1 MSRIATAL
9 VVVVLAATGLIAS
22 PNASA
27 FSAPVTSFAS
37 STNPQAQP
45 VGSIL
50 ILDHLNINHEKGRHD
65 LLKAFYFDLLRC
77 AVDPRKEENIAKG
90 SKTLWANVGASQ
102 FHLPEGKPDAQVFDG
117 LITLSYPNLEG
128 LRERCEDE
136 TIRSVLDGT
145 KFRVE
150 DTGGDEMH
158 ITCPFG
164 SQFKIVVEGE
174 GEKDPRGVQK
184 GGPSEGLSMPDLT
197 VYVPPGSNFAGIAR
211 FYDAVLGAPT
221 LDCGDACCS
230 ISVGPRQT
238 LTFAAHPDGSD
249 APISHDDLRDE
260 GEIEGKPHYLSNYGP
275 HISMYVADLRKCYHK
290 ASELR
295 LCYVNPRF
303 KRRSY
308 TVEEAVDEC
317 MFRCLDIVDPEDVNA
332 GPILKL
338 EHEIRSVVT
347 RDGSK
352 YKSCPFDGVP
362 EGCVV

>member
-1 MSRIATAL
+1 MPCIATAL
-9 VVVVLAATGLIAS
+9 VLLATTGLLLC
-22 PNASA
+22 PDVSA
-27 FSAPVTSFAS
+27 FSAAATSATP
-37 STNPQAQP
+37 STNHQVQP
-45 VGSIL
+45 VGGIL

-65 LLKAFYFDLLRC
+65 LLKAFYFDFLRC

-117 LITLSYPNLEG
+117 LITLSYPNLDG
-128 LRERCEDE
+128 LRERYTDKS
-136 TIRSVLDGT
+136 IRSILDGT

-150 DTGGDEMH
+150 DTGVDAMH
-158 ITCPFG
+158 ITDPWG
-164 SQFKIVVEGE
+164 SQFKIIAGGE

-184 GGPSEGLSMPDLT
+184 GASSEGMSMPDLT
-197 VYVPPGSNFAGIAR
+197 VYVPPGSNFAGIGR

-221 LDCGDACCS
+221 LGCDDASCS

-238 LTFAAHPDGSD
+238 LTFAAHPGGSD
-249 APISHDDLRDE
+249 ASISHDDLRDE
-260 GEIEGKPHYLSNYGP
+260 GEIEGKPHYPSNYGP
-275 HISMYVADLRKCYHK
+275 HISMYVADLRKCYDK
-290 ASELR
+290 ASALG

-308 TVEEAVDEC
+308 NAEEAIDEC
-317 MFRCLDIVDPEDVNA
+317 MFRCLDIVDPEDVSA

-338 EHEIRSVVT
+338 EHEIRSVVK

-352 YKSCPFDGVP
+352 YKSCPFENIP
-362 EGCVV
+362 EGCIM